1 MDSGRSGRL
10 TYGQSR
16 ELWRRW
22 REGQTLTE
30 IAAALSSSP
39 ASVFAMIR
47 RQGGYSPPVRTRS
60 ERSLSIED
68 REEVSRGLS
77 AGDSFR
83 AIAARIGRSAST
95 VNREISRNGG
105 REWYRAA
112 DADGAAW
119 SRRPKECLLAREP
132 RLRAAVAAKLA
143 EDWSPEQISG
153 WLRSGFGDDAS
164 MRVSHES
171 IYRSLFVQARG
182 VLKKEGAPSPLGPAD
197 AAVAACH
204 DQGPGAGHDQGRR
217 ADQRAPRGGGG
228 SRGAG
233 PLGGRLAGG
242 IGQHVHRDSSGAAVS
257 LHDPRESGVEGDRDG
272 GEGARAAGED
282 AARAAEEDAV
292 VGPRDGDG
300 RARRLRGRD
309 RREGLLLR
317 SAETMAARDEREHEW
332 TAAAVLSEG
341 DGSLGLLAGE
351 ARPGG
356 AEAERTSE
364 GDARLQHAR
373 KYDGPSVAMTG

>member
-112 DADGAAW
+112 DADGPW
-119 SRRPKECLLAREP
+119 TRPRSGTARPRPAP
-132 RLRAAVAAKLA
+132 RLRAAPPA
-143 EDWSPEQISG
+143 
-153 WLRSGFGDDAS
+153 LRTRAS
-164 MRVSHES
+164 
-171 IYRSLFVQARG
+171 
-182 VLKKEGAPSPLGPAD
+182 
-197 AAVAACH
+197 
-204 DQGPGAGHDQGRR
+204 
-217 ADQRAPRGGGG
+217 
-228 SRGAG
+228 
-233 PLGGRLAGG
+233 
-242 IGQHVHRDSSGAAVS
+242 
-257 LHDPRESGVEGDRDG
+257 
-272 GEGARAAGED
+272 
-282 AARAAEEDAV
+282 
-292 VGPRDGDG
+292 
-300 RARRLRGRD
+300 
-309 RREGLLLR
+309 
-317 SAETMAARDEREHEW
+317 
-332 TAAAVLSEG
+332 
-341 DGSLGLLAGE
+341 
-351 ARPGG
+351 
-356 AEAERTSE
+356 
-364 GDARLQHAR
+364 
-373 KYDGPSVAMTG
+373 